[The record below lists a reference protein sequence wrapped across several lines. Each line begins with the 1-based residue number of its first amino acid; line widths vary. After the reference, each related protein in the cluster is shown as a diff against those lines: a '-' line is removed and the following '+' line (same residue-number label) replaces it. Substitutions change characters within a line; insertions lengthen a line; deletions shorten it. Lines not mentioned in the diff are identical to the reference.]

1 MKHGYTNST
10 VGDDTWVVKCYEG
23 PDAAIRLKTE
33 SRFLR
38 RLRGRLPVPAVH
50 RVTPTSVTTRYVRG
64 AHGQDLLDEGRVT
77 EVLAGC
83 GQTLARIHR
92 LGIVH
97 GDYGPQN
104 LLFDPATFET
114 AAILDWEWA
123 HPGEPIED
131 LAWCEWIVRMHH
143 PEHVSRL
150 PSFFDA
156 YGGPVPSWPDRHA
169 AMVARCRAL
178 LDFTGRWEPGGDG
191 EKLWLERLDITA
203 SWTDAA

>member
-1 MKHGYTNST
+1 M
-10 VGDDTWVVKCYEG
+10 
-23 PDAAIRLKTE
+23 
-33 SRFLR
+33 
-38 RLRGRLPVPAVH
+38 PAVH

-143 PEHVSRL
+143 PEHVSAPAVLLRRVRRAGAVLAGPPRGHGGALPCPARL
-150 PSFFDA
+150 HQ
-156 YGGPVPSWPDRHA
+156 PVGA
-169 AMVARCRAL
+169 
-178 LDFTGRWEPGGDG
+178 GR
-191 EKLWLERLDITA
+191 
-203 SWTDAA
+203 